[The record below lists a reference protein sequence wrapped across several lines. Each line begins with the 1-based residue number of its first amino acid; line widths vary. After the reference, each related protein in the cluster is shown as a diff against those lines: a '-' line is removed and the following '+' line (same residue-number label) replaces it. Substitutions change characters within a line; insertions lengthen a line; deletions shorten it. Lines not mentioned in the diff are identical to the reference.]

1 MGEVSGLL
9 AIWYREFIVFTRE
22 KSRVIASIVNPLLFL
37 VIFGAGLGSSV
48 SVQDMSYQSFIFPG
62 IIAMTL
68 IFTSIFYGVYII
80 WDKMLDFLKE
90 VLVAPLSRTT
100 IFIGKVLGGV
110 TDAMIQGSI
119 LLTIGIL
126 LGLKISFTGIPTA
139 LLIML
144 ISAIG
149 LVGIGLI
156 IGSLLERPEG
166 FQLIGTFL
174 NFPLFL
180 LSGALFPID
189 NLPAWLIPFTYAN
202 PVTYTVDA
210 LRISLLGTGQ
220 FNILV
225 DIAVLLIF
233 ASITTVVG
241 TISFRRMKM

>member
-119 LLTIGIL
+119 LLIIGII

-189 NLPAWLIPFTYAN
+189 NLPGWLIPFTYAN

-210 LRISLLGTGQ
+210 LRITLIGTGQ

-225 DIAVLLIF
+225 DFTVLLIF

-241 TISFRRMKM
+241 TISFKRMKM